1 MNRDDQTRLDD
12 IFEFATRLELYVAK
26 GHEEFLE
33 EDGSGLAIERLI
45 ELVGEASSHFSEE
58 FKSAFPSI
66 AWKEIAGMRVLLAH
80 AYHRVDSEVVW
91 TAATVSVPELVIQLR
106 KHLT

>member
-1 MNRDDQTRLDD
+1 MNRDDQNRLDD
-12 IFEFATRLELYVAK
+12 IFEFATRLECYVAK
-26 GHEEFLE
+26 GYEEFLA

-45 ELVGEASSHFSEE
+45 ELVGEASSHFSET
-58 FKSAFPSI
+58 FKAAIPSV

-91 TAATVSVPELVIQLR
+91 AAATVSVPELVVQL
-106 KHLT
+106 KKNLV

>member
-1 MNRDDQTRLDD
+1 VNRDDQNRLDD

-26 GHEEFLE
+26 GHEEFLA

-58 FKSAFPSI
+58 FKVTLPSI

-80 AYHRVDSEVVW
+80 TYHRVDSEVVW

-106 KHLT
+106 KILA

>member
-1 MNRDDQTRLDD
+1 
-12 IFEFATRLELYVAK
+12 
-26 GHEEFLE
+26 
-33 EDGSGLAIERLI
+33 
-45 ELVGEASSHFSEE
+45 LVGEASSHFSEE
-58 FKSAFPSI
+58 FKVTLPSI

-106 KHLT
+106 KILA